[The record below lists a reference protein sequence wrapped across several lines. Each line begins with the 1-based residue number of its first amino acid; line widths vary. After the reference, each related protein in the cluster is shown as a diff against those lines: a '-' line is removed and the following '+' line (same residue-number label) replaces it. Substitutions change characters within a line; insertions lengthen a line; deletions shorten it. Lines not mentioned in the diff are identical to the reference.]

1 MGAQVGVALSATPE
15 ENRGNLCLWPRSHH
29 AIHPL
34 MRSPDGAVLR
44 ANGGYTD
51 ADGAPLPPRPCS
63 GAACASF
70 KSASRSRAPA
80 STGTRNICVEHAVL
94 RSDSVG
100 FSIVF
105 VTVLPGDQSV
115 GASSGEYKRHFG
127 VR

>member
-1 MGAQVGVALSATPE
+1 MGVALSATPE

-51 ADGAPLPPRPCS
+51 ADGAPSPPRPCS

-70 KSASRSRAPA
+70 KSAFRTRAPA
-80 STGTRNICVEHAVL
+80 SSFVWNT
-94 RSDSVG
+94 VG
-100 FSIVF
+100 FFMVF
-105 VTVLPGDQSV
+105 VTVLSGDHSV
-115 GASSGEYKRHFG
+115 GASRGEYKRHFG